1 MEIDKNRRLQILI
14 ETLIMIEDKI
24 KILGHRVVQPEQ
36 EMNPTSE
43 DEDSS
48 GRSSGSD
55 AEIVQPAGI

>member
-1 MEIDKNRRLQILI
+1 
-14 ETLIMIEDKI
+14 
-24 KILGHRVVQPEQ
+24 VVQPEQ